1 MIIRSI
7 EFQNYRCFING
18 RFDFVGDNKLNLI
31 IGDNGSGKTEL
42 LYSFWWVLYDFDFSK
57 LQNKK
62 NTPYALNSLFY
73 NQLLSDPAKTEDF
86 CSVTL
91 EFDYW
96 QDNDPKKA
104 QIYRIKRKREFI
116 KNSSIKPYDYVE
128 LSKYNQNGELSV
140 PIRDNNE
147 VRKIIERIVPRK
159 VLSGILFD
167 GERMR
172 SLSSEDETSI
182 STIEGIIADI
192 TNQDILNRV
201 SLDLDSVEKIYSREL
216 RNFAKT
222 NNNTSLQE
230 VGEKIENGERELQ
243 SFMSAKQKI
252 VETLPKHKED
262 LDEISNKLQ
271 TFAEVKELDGQR
283 KALNESLKREEKRS
297 DDLVDDFSSDLKYGY
312 YFLVDELFQDVE
324 QLLIDFEVP
333 KGLTVDAIESIL
345 EKGVCICHNS
355 IDDHI
360 RSILLQLKENLPP
373 DNINATLNEK
383 LRQNK
388 NTQSHKKEII
398 HEGYKRIEDNEIE
411 ISKIK
416 NRISELT
423 SQIGEFDNIQVRDLE
438 DKRRIISREVSK
450 LQYENEGLDTSIS
463 SLRKSIEQLKEKQSQ
478 IASSNIS
485 TMKLSMKL
493 QLIGKYKR
501 VISRI
506 IEFNRINALK
516 EINNIINKNY
526 EILSDDYVLGRR
538 LYLTQFHKP
547 KYRIIPYFQN
557 RLEDFINN
565 VDWDG
570 LKSSFSDIDFSDE
583 EQKLEVAKIKVAESS
598 STGQGKIS
606 TLSFV
611 KSVLQYT
618 KNSINKQNNSG
629 ELNDILREEK
639 QYPLVLDAPFTELSG
654 ENLIKVA
661 EKLKEFNFQTIVMM
675 DLKSFNEFKEN
686 FQDSIGSLNILSK
699 SEGYSS
705 TVITKEEV

>member
-1 MIIRSI
+1 MII
-7 EFQNYRCFING
+7 
-18 RFDFVGDNKLNLI
+18 
-31 IGDNGSGKTEL
+31 
-42 LYSFWWVLYDFDFSK
+42 
-57 LQNKK
+57 
-62 NTPYALNSLFY
+62 
-73 NQLLSDPAKTEDF
+73 
-86 CSVTL
+86 
-91 EFDYW
+91 
-96 QDNDPKKA
+96 
-104 QIYRIKRKREFI
+104 
-116 KNSSIKPYDYVE
+116 
-128 LSKYNQNGELSV
+128 
-140 PIRDNNE
+140 
-147 VRKIIERIVPRK
+147 
-159 VLSGILFD
+159 
-167 GERMR
+167 
-172 SLSSEDETSI
+172 
-182 STIEGIIADI
+182 
-192 TNQDILNRV
+192 
-201 SLDLDSVEKIYSREL
+201 
-216 RNFAKT
+216 FA
-222 NNNTSLQE
+222 
-230 VGEKIENGERELQ
+230 
-243 SFMSAKQKI
+243 
-252 VETLPKHKED
+252 
-262 LDEISNKLQ
+262 
-271 TFAEVKELDGQR
+271 
-283 KALNESLKREEKRS
+283 
-297 DDLVDDFSSDLKYGY
+297 
-312 YFLVDELFQDVE
+312 
-324 QLLIDFEVP
+324 
-333 KGLTVDAIESIL
+333 
-345 EKGVCICHNS
+345 
-355 IDDHI
+355 
-360 RSILLQLKENLPP
+360 SILLQLKENLPP

-388 NTQSHKKEII
+388 ITQSNKKENI

-438 DKRRIISREVSK
+438 DKRRIISSKVSK

-557 RLEDFINN
+557 RLEDFITN

-570 LKSSFSDIDFSDE
+570 LKSSFSDIDFNDE

-598 STGQGKIS
+598 STGQGKVS

-618 KNSINKQNNSG
+618 KNSINKQNNIG
-629 ELNDILREEK
+629 ELNDILRDEK